1 MDWTATVLGAV
12 IGALV
17 GSATF
22 LASGSI
28 ELACGGI
35 ALGGFV
41 TGLASGNVG
50 DEFLDGAVAAALGLV
65 PFLGLLFVLTM
76 ELYAG
81 AVADRALV
89 SGVVVF
95 GYVLVASPFVA
106 VGGAITGRIGG
117 TIHRGPLRR
126 PNRS

>member
-17 GSATF
+17 GSATY
-22 LASGSI
+22 LATGSI

-76 ELYAG
+76 EVYAG

-89 SGVVVF
+89 SGVIVF

-106 VGGAITGRIGG
+106 VGGAIAGRVGG
-117 TIHRGPLRR
+117 AIHRGPLRR